1 MGINLKWNTSSIPNQ
16 QGKVY
21 IITGANTGIG
31 YAAAKTLAAKNARVY
46 MASRNRDKQQKACED
61 IKREFPY
68 AQVEWLECD
77 LGNLRSVQECSEEF
91 KRRNE
96 PLHCLI
102 NSAGVIDP
110 PDDSTP
116 EGFEVTMGINYF
128 GAFYLTHLLAD
139 KLLQQPRSRI
149 VFENSISEVHGEL
162 HWDDLIGAKAKR
174 SDYMCYA
181 NSKLFLMMFCGE
193 LQRRLRS
200 AGSSIDCMSA
210 HPGISSTDI
219 FRKQDK
225 SKPSANVLDVLGNN
239 VLARIQP
246 PERGC
251 HSMLYAATE
260 PALTGDGGAHKHYGP
275 TYLGLQPPPVALC
288 LNLFNID
295 YRQPQNSWAQNPTAC
310 QRLYD
315 ETLAIVNAKAP
326 KQISAVDAIVR
337 QKA

>member
-1 MGINLKWNTSSIPNQ
+1 MGINLRWNPSSIPNQ

-21 IITGANTGIG
+21 IVTGANTGVG
-31 YAAAKTLAAKNARVY
+31 YAAAKALAAKNARVY
-46 MASRNRDKQQKACED
+46 MASRNRDKQQRACED

-68 AQVEWLECD
+68 AQVDWLECD

-91 KRRNE
+91 QSRNE

-149 VFENSISEVHGEL
+149 VFENSVSEVHGEL
-162 HWDDLIGAKAKR
+162 HWDDLTGAQAKR

-181 NSKLFLMMFCGE
+181 NSKLLLMMFC
-193 LQRRLRS
+193 
-200 AGSSIDCMSA
+200 
-210 HPGISSTDI
+210 
-219 FRKQDK
+219 
-225 SKPSANVLDVLGNN
+225 
-239 VLARIQP
+239 
-246 PERGC
+246 
-251 HSMLYAATE
+251 ATE

-315 ETLAIVNAKAP
+315 ETLAIINAKAS
-326 KQISAVDAIVR
+326 KQISPVDVIAK